1 MEDRLIEL
9 LEEFNYPVY
18 RQGSFSEDEEY
29 PDTFITYWN
38 TDSPDHAHYDNTEY
52 GTAWAFDV
60 NVYSNNPEITYWYK
74 QSMIVYVSYDYM
86 SNKIS
91 TDSPI
96 AYIDIVHPDNY
107 ASQVNYLQQIL
118 SGKAR
123 FIFYC
128 YLLLKWVKSFFVK
141 NAR

>member
-18 RQGSFSEDEEY
+18 RQGSLTEDEEY

-60 NVYSNNPEITYWYK
+60 NVYSNNPEITYNLL
-74 QSMIVYVSYDYM
+74 S
-86 SNKIS
+86 
-91 TDSPI
+91 
-96 AYIDIVHPDNY
+96 DI
-107 ASQVNYLQQIL
+107 
-118 SGKAR
+118 R
-123 FIFYC
+123 T
-128 YLLLKWVKSFFVK
+128 LLKQNKWIVPGKGYDVLSDEPTHTGRGIESYFLEV
-141 NAR
+141 